1 RFRARPM
8 ASVRA
13 ATAAAVVCIA
23 VLLAMLGSG
32 AGEVRRFAVGE
43 PATVA
48 SPAAA
53 WQYDAIGLDR
63 VPLDVVAKASPVTVA
78 VVDTGADVS
87 ASDFAGRSVSTFSVL
102 KPGAASDANG
112 HGTFV
117 ASIVA
122 RTAPNARLLVIGAA
136 AADGS
141 MRDEDEAAAIRY
153 AVRHGARVIN
163 LSVAGTST
171 STVERRALADAARR
185 GVLVVAAAGND
196 YAGGNPVEY
205 PAALLRDGP
214 RRRRDRR
221 ERRPR
226 GILGRRLVALAR
238 RAGRGHPRRA
248 RPDRRRSGRRTD
260 DRVGRHRERHVVR
273 GAAGRGRGR
282 APLRR
287 EPEADRT
294 ARRGD
299 PEEDGVRSRH
309 VDAGDRVRHHRHRRG
324 GGGGGRAVASP
335 AARSFSYRWGRF
347 SS

>member
-1 RFRARPM
+1 M

-23 VLLAMLGSG
+23 VLLAMLSG
-32 AGEVRRFAVGE
+32 AGKVRRFAVGE

-141 MRDEDEAAAIRY
+141 MRDEDEA
-153 AVRHGARVIN
+153 
-163 LSVAGTST
+163 
-171 STVERRALADAARR
+171 
-185 GVLVVAAAGND
+185 
-196 YAGGNPVEY
+196 
-205 PAALLRDGP
+205 
-214 RRRRDRR
+214 
-221 ERRPR
+221 
-226 GILGRRLVALAR
+226 
-238 RAGRGHPRRA
+238 
-248 RPDRRRSGRRTD
+248 
-260 DRVGRHRERHVVR
+260 
-273 GAAGRGRGR
+273 
-282 APLRR
+282 
-287 EPEADRT
+287 
-294 ARRGD
+294 
-299 PEEDGVRSRH
+299 
-309 VDAGDRVRHHRHRRG
+309 
-324 GGGGGRAVASP
+324 
-335 AARSFSYRWGRF
+335 
-347 SS
+347 

>member
-1 RFRARPM
+1 M

-63 VPLDVVAKASPVTVA
+63 VPLEVVAKASPVTVA

-205 PAALLRDGP
+205 PAALLQPVGSRGAGGTGLVVGATDASGARAAFSGAGSWLSLAAP
-214 RRRRDRR
+214 GV
-221 ERRPR
+221 
-226 GILGRRLVALAR
+226 GILGALAPTA
-238 RAGRGHPRRA
+238 AGAADA
-248 RPDRRRSGRRTD
+248 RTTASVGIASGTSYAAPQ
-260 DRVGRHRERHVVR
+260 VAGAAALLFGVNPKLTARHVAAILKRTASGHGTWTPETGFGTIDIAAAVAA
-273 GAAGRGRGR
+273 AAG
-282 APLRR
+282 P
-287 EPEADRT
+287 
-294 ARRGD
+294 
-299 PEEDGVRSRH
+299 
-309 VDAGDRVRHHRHRRG
+309 
-324 GGGGGRAVASP
+324 
-335 AARSFSYRWGRF
+335 
-347 SS
+347 